1 MLNRKCQKN
10 KEGNMAE
17 KKKKVVPEVKKETAK
32 QPAKVREGRYYKLL
46 PQVDSK
52 KKELF
57 LIEDD
62 AVGRASKEFVL
73 LARAKKEISNHLNDS
88 MAELIAEL
96 RKAERKTISFCV
108 GASVVSLVI
117 KHVDAKEV
125 IVIEK

>member
-1 MLNRKCQKN
+1 
-10 KEGNMAE
+10 MAE
-17 KKKKVVPEVKKETAK
+17 KKKKVAVEAKKGTVA
-32 QPAKVREGRYYKLL
+32 QQQAKVREGRYYKLV

-52 KKELF
+52 SKKELF
-57 LIEDD
+57 QIEDD
-62 AVGRASKEFVL
+62 AVGHASKEFVL

-88 MAELIAEL
+88 MANLIVEL
-96 RKAERKTISFCV
+96 RKAKRTTISFCV